1 MQQAKRIAFGAKR
14 FRVVT
19 LGGDLIETSGAM
31 SGGGRE
37 KLSGKMG
44 TQIAEKSKKNE
55 VNLEALEAKLQEEE
69 FKLRELNTKRGEA
82 EGAIVMAKRE
92 LLNREK
98 GKWKFPFFK
107 LLSNICCTAL
117 SVYLLEL
124 TPVFST

>member
-37 KLSGKMG
+37 KMSGKMG

-98 GKWKFPFFK
+98 GKWKFPSFK
-107 LLSNICCTAL
+107 LLSNICLHCTVGIL
-117 SVYLLEL
+117 VGVD
-124 TPVFST
+124 PCF

>member
-37 KLSGKMG
+37 KMSGKMG

-98 GKWKFPFFK
+98 GKRKFPFVM
-107 LLSNICCTAL
+107 LLINRCYL
-117 SVYLLEL
+117 SY
-124 TPVFST
+124 